1 MSHHLTVE
9 ACDTTA
15 RTSLCLLAVL
25 DVLFN
30 IWFAP
35 GMSTYS
41 FLLNVGLRQYIRPL
55 GGTVLVPG
63 HDGVRTSRSS

>member
-1 MSHHLTVE
+1 MSHHPTAE
-9 ACDTTA
+9 ARDMTA
-15 RTSLCLLAVL
+15 MTSLRLLAVL
-25 DVLFN
+25 NVLFN

-55 GGTVLVPG
+55 GGTALVPG